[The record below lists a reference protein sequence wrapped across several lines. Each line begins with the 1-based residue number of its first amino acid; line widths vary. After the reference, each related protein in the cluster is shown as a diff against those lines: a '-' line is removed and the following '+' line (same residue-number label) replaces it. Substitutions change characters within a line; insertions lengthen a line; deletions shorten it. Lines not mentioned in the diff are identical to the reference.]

1 MVKSIIN
8 KNSNSTINFE
18 EIMEVSENNEF
29 NEFVSNLPINS
40 NERTKS
46 KNVRKRKL
54 SNKNIVKQSQ
64 IQLQQ
69 TQLQQ
74 LKKNKLQKLDK
85 DDIINSS
92 LDELTMSDS
101 VKKGIIYARCS
112 SIRQVN
118 DNNMS
123 LETQV
128 SICLEYCVKNNIIVT
143 EIKKDIIPGHDINK
157 MSLNNI
163 PDNFSNIHIIIA
175 DPSRLS
181 RNVADADI
189 YLKRCTDKKITIH
202 FPRDNLISDVLNYRG
217 KILGL
222 VHDAYTETQIMSKR
236 SKSSIQT
243 RKKFGSYIGIAP
255 FGYKVNKIAT
265 KGTLSFIRKIF
276 KDDNEQKIIE
286 IIKKLY
292 YGTEKIKFLELLIKE
307 ISFNNK
313 IKLNFADNTKI
324 KKLYYGNISVNSIVD
339 FLNENNILKRGKE
352 WTYNSVL
359 RIINNL
365 NIDHKIDINYDPNY
379 IYNISNY
386 NSKLHD
392 DNDEY

>member
-1 MVKSIIN
+1 MVKSINN
-8 KNSNSTINFE
+8 KNSNSNINLDEF
-18 EIMEVSENNEF
+18 NEF
-29 NEFVSNLPINS
+29 NEFVSNLPIDS
-40 NERTKS
+40 NEKSKS

-54 SNKNIVKQSQ
+54 SNKHIEKQT
-64 IQLQQ
+64 QLQQ
-69 TQLQQ
+69 TQLEQ
-74 LKKNKLQKLDK
+74 LKKNKLTKLDK

-92 LDELTMSDS
+92 LDELTMTDS
-101 VKKGIIYARCS
+101 VEKGIIYARCS
-112 SIRQVN
+112 SIRQTHE
-118 DNNMS
+118 NNMS

-143 EIKKDIIPGHDINK
+143 EIKKDIVPGHDISK
-157 MSLNNI
+157 MSLNDI

-189 YLKRCTDKKITIH
+189 FLKRCTDKKITIH

-236 SKSSIQT
+236 IKSSIQN

-255 FGYKVNKIAT
+255 FGYKINKIAG
-265 KGTLSFIRKIF
+265 KGTISFIRKLF
-276 KDDNEQKIIE
+276 KDDSEQKIIE

-292 YGTEKIKFLELLIKE
+292 YGTEKIKSLELLIQK
-307 ISFNNK
+307 ISLNNK
-313 IKLNFADNTKI
+313 IKLNFFDNTKI
-324 KKLYYGNISVNSIVD
+324 KKLYYGNISINSIVD

-379 IYNISNY
+379 IDNISNY

-392 DNDEY
+392 DDEYQYDDSEN